1 MVSIGIFLFLLN
13 LQICGEKSKIH
24 AMWGGGEGECHRSIE
39 ILLSPVREDFLVEVM
54 SVLTLQMPYSKEGRL
69 VLA

>member
-1 MVSIGIFLFLLN
+1 MVSIGTFLFLLN

-24 AMWGGGEGECHRSIE
+24 AMWGGEGECHRSIE